1 MQITRGIV
9 SHLSTLKLDGVI
21 IPNGKAIS
29 LSPGEKMIQNGD
41 VIFSKEPNGKRIEI
55 AMFTV
60 QDKNG
65 NPIGQIQVEK
75 VTKTDGVQP
84 KAFNFN

>member
-1 MQITRGIV
+1 
-9 SHLSTLKLDGVI
+9 
-21 IPNGKAIS
+21 
-29 LSPGEKMIQNGD
+29 MIQNGD

-65 NPIGQIQVEK
+65 NPLGQIQVEK
-75 VTKTDGVQP
+75 VARTDGVQA
-84 KAFNFN
+84 KSFNFN